1 MTIFVTS
8 DLHFGH
14 KNILKFNPETRPY
27 DSIEEHDEA
36 LVDNWNSVVGPNDT
50 VWNLGDLS
58 FHRDFNKTLDILERL
73 NGQHHLIL
81 GNHDQLLRKF
91 RFAEAAKNAGV
102 ASISDYHELRINK
115 QKICMS
121 HYAMRVWNCMH
132 HGALMLYGHS
142 HGSLPGVGRQ
152 MDVGIDACDM
162 PSNQRP
168 FAIEDVIEFL
178 SAKEAIYFDHHRVQN
193 PEVS

>member
-1 MTIFVTS
+1 MSKIFVTS

-27 DSIEEHDEA
+27 DNIEEHDEA
-36 LVDNWNSVVGPNDT
+36 LIDNWNSVVGPNDV

-58 FHRDFNKTLDILERL
+58 FHRNFNKTLDILGRL
-73 NGQHHLIL
+73 NGKHHLIL
-81 GNHDQLLRKF
+81 GNHDQLLRKQRF
-91 RFAEAAKNAGV
+91 REEAEKHL

-121 HYAMRVWNCMH
+121 HYSMRVWNCMH
-132 HGALMLYGHS
+132 HGALMLFGHS

-152 MDVGIDACDM
+152 MDVGIDACEMD
-162 PSNQRP
+162 SKQTP
-168 FAIEDVIEFL
+168 FLLDDVVDYL
-178 SAKEAIYFDHHRVQN
+178 LQKEIVWFDHHKVQN
-193 PEVS
+193 EGQ